1 MIAEG
6 FMGLAVNPSVPV
18 TSAKEFVDYA
28 KARPGQINYASPG
41 RGTPQHL
48 AMELFKLSTSTDI
61 THVHY
66 KGMPAAIQDV
76 VGGHVSATFV
86 PIHIALPLAAD
97 KKIRLLGLASS
108 ERVDV
113 APGVPTLIEQGI
125 NGVDLDFW
133 FGALAPAGT
142 PLKFVERANSEIN
155 RIIRLPEIRKK
166 MTAQGLRPVG
176 GTVQEFAAFLPKD
189 LAKWRKIVVAAKL
202 GAE

>member
-1 MIAEG
+1 
-6 FMGLAVNPSVPV
+6 
-18 TSAKEFVDYA
+18 
-28 KARPGQINYASPG
+28 
-41 RGTPQHL
+41 
-48 AMELFKLSTSTDI
+48 
-61 THVHY
+61 
-66 KGMPAAIQDV
+66 
-76 VGGHVSATFV
+76 
-86 PIHIALPLAAD
+86 
-97 KKIRLLGLASS
+97 LGLASS